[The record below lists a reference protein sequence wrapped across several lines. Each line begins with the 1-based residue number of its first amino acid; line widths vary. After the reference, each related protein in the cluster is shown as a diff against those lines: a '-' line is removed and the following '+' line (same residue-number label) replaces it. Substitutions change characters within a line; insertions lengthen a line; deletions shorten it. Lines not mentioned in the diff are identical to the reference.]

1 MSQGSFSQVGS
12 ELTINIVA
20 SASSVELVDAVV
32 DVDEFGSVIGIEI
45 LGLLARHPRLA
56 DIAANVPTE
65 VLRGDVAV
73 SFDPDADA
81 LYVRLREGRS
91 SDQLV
96 TPAAV
101 LFGADDELVQ
111 VVVHLE

>member
-1 MSQGSFSQVGS
+1 MSRGRYSQSGS
-12 ELTINIVA
+12 ELTIDIVA

-32 DVDEFGSVIGIEI
+32 DVDEFGTVIGVEI
-45 LGLLARHPRLA
+45 LGLMVRHPRLA
-56 DIAANVPTE
+56 GVAANAEGVGGE
-65 VLRGDVAV
+65 VVV
-73 SFDPDADA
+73 SFDLDADA

-96 TPAAV
+96 KPAAV
-101 LFGADDELVQ
+101 LFGADDELVK